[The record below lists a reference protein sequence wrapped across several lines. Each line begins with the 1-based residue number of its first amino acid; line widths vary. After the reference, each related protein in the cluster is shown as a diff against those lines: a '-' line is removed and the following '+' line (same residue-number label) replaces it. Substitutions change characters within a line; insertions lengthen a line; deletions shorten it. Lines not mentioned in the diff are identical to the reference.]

1 VLRDRGERET
11 NTGIEFLIYRRE
23 QMGLSVTSLPLS
35 LPVGLMSE
43 FCDLPG
49 VAAVTPVGQHLE
61 MKGENGLG
69 IRQIDGVEFES
80 YQHATNVSIIEGD
93 PLPASGDVV
102 IVDIKY
108 SAIHRIKPGDYI
120 TVFDRQFKVAGIYAP
135 ETGARMMIPLATMQ
149 EELGAQG
156 KCSMFMVNCI
166 NPDEQEEVARRIVER
181 NPDLRVIFTRDLP
194 KLFSSGY
201 QGFNVF
207 LKVVAGLAM
216 TISLL
221 VILLT
226 MYTTVSERT
235 RQIGIL
241 KALGASKPF
250 IAGVF
255 IKESLMISGLG
266 VICGLSIA
274 LLVRLVLVK
283 IMGMR
288 IGLEADYLIVA
299 SLSGIASGLLGA
311 LYPALRAAGR
321 DPVDALNHE

>member
-1 VLRDRGERET
+1 
-11 NTGIEFLIYRRE
+11 
-23 QMGLSVTSLPLS
+23 MGLSVTSLPLS
-35 LPVGLMSE
+35 LPVDLMSE
-43 FCDLPG
+43 FCNLPG
-49 VAAVTPVGQHLE
+49 VAAITPVGQHLE

-69 IRQIDGVEFES
+69 IRQIDGVDFES
-80 YQHATNVSIIEGD
+80 YRQATNISIVEGQ
-93 PLPASGDVV
+93 PLPASGDFVV
-102 IVDIKY
+102 VDTRY
-108 SAIHRIKPGDYI
+108 SATHRIKPGDSI
-120 TVFDRQFKVAGIYAP
+120 SIFDRQFKVTGIYAP

-156 KCSMFMVNCI
+156 KCSMFMVNCV
-166 NPDEQEEVARRIVER
+166 NAEEQDEIARRMVER
-181 NPDLRVIFTRDLP
+181 NPDFRVIFTRDLP
-194 KLFSSGY
+194 KIFSTGY
-201 QGFNVF
+201 KGFNVF
-207 LKVVAGLAM
+207 LNVVAGIAT

-226 MYTTVSERT
+226 MYSTVSERT

-255 IKESLMISGLG
+255 IKESLMISGIG
-266 VICGLSIA
+266 VLCGLIIA
-274 LLVRLVLVK
+274 LLVRFALVK
-283 IMGMR
+283 LKGMR
-288 IGLEADYLIVA
+288 IGLEADYLIIA